1 MCGRIKTVLTANV
14 DEELRRLFGQESTSE
29 SVYLGHCDAGSSTVA
44 DYISGYESYCLGQ
57 SSPQCRGDSSVSRN
71 VYCVIDACTD
81 IEKVEQLNDVI
92 QSGRTTDRF
101 VFIID
106 KAAFRRLTP
115 SVYSRLVETLSPSKV
130 DGLDDISEEFG
141 EERSLER
148 TVLCEFKDL
157 KQRVVQD
164 SDDPYTIRFQE
175 GLSLFLGSFFKKR
188 RISC

>member
-1 MCGRIKTVLTANV
+1 MLKKHISTKDLNQVLCGRIKTVLTANV

-106 KAAFRRLTP
+106 KAAF
-115 SVYSRLVETLSPSKV
+115 SV
-130 DGLDDISEEFG
+130 
-141 EERSLER
+141 
-148 TVLCEFKDL
+148 
-157 KQRVVQD
+157 
-164 SDDPYTIRFQE
+164 
-175 GLSLFLGSFFKKR
+175 
-188 RISC
+188 